1 VKNLVKKVYEM
12 GSQREMLVSQLR
24 ESVLRDDITGQLVT
38 NASDGGI
45 LDVVFENEILKH
57 QPQVRKIHKLMLL
70 VKVTIQLFQPQVA
83 ILEQNLAAQAN
94 ILRALTDAYARY
106 APSRKAASSASRK
119 RQGTIAALLASFN
132 AREDLLA
139 KANKGLEF
147 YCRLEGSVSKLLAR
161 VKSVCKVQE
170 EERQQQHK
178 ASHPLPKTTQPEV
191 PINTGNPKLK
201 DYLQV

>member
-1 VKNLVKKVYEM
+1 
-12 GSQREMLVSQLR
+12 
-24 ESVLRDDITGQLVT
+24 
-38 NASDGGI
+38 
-45 LDVVFENEILKH
+45 
-57 QPQVRKIHKLMLL
+57 
-70 VKVTIQLFQPQVA
+70 VA

-170 EERQQQHK
+170 EERQSQHK
-178 ASHPLPKTTQPEV
+178 ASHPLPKTTQPEA

-201 DYLQV
+201 DYLQVWNYLIRDEMPRFFFICKKMRQFWTVFEA